1 MRLDGCGFRFHADG
15 LGQRARHELEIDLAV
30 VGDVQGDVGTGGR
43 LEALE
48 LDGYGVAANRQLAD
62 AVDAIRV
69 GDGGARE
76 AGVGAGDRD
85 GGARNDGLTLD
96 R

>member
-1 MRLDGCGFRFHADG
+1 MTPDTSPPSVFTGVDSALTLTVSVSAPGASSKSILR
-15 LGQRARHELEIDLAV
+15 V
-30 VGDVQGDVGTGGR
+30 VGDVQRDVGTTRR

-69 GDGGARE
+69 GDGGARK
-76 AGVGAGDRD
+76 
-85 GGARNDGLTLD
+85 ARVEC